1 MFKIKALLM
10 DSYIIE
16 QTINKKNGMVIPSS
30 NKFLMLVEKPMQ
42 NGIIK
47 QEIQDISV
55 SDEIYLKY
63 KDSVDE
69 KIEIEVSFIEKVIF
83 FGT

>member
-16 QTINKKNGMVIPSS
+16 QTINKKNGVVIPSS